1 MCTLVFMREKGKKK
15 YKQLIIDSNPTI
27 ICLQVSYHREEGMV
41 AYLVRRWMDRFINKK
56 APHTS
61 L

>member
-1 MCTLVFMREKGKKK
+1 MREKGKKK

-41 AYLVRRWMDRFINKK
+41 AYPVRRWMDRFINQE
-56 APHTS
+56 APHAS